1 MILANS
7 QAYKIAY
14 PLSRVVILSEAKDL
28 RSQHDQGL
36 AIKHAHVRAQHRCAP
51 ACPVVNFNP
60 TLFLTFSSDR
70 TF

>member
-14 PLSRVVILSEAKDL
+14 PLSCFVILSEAKDL
-28 RSQHDQGL
+28 RSQHAQHFAVEHD
-36 AIKHAHVRAQHRCAP
+36 HVRAQDSCAP
-51 ACPVVNFNP
+51 TCPGVHFNP
-60 TLFLTFSSDR
+60 ALFLTSSSDR